1 MGPRGGPF
9 PGWVFVAN
17 GSEPDILDVG
27 FPARIPDFSAMR
39 FLALIAAAL
48 LPLVASAGLQKGVVE
63 VGAVQGT
70 SVLKNAAGRS
80 ANLTKGLT
88 FREGH
93 RVETSANST
102 AELIFSNGATILVT
116 AETQIEVK
124 IFSQVASPLI
134 VAGKYRELSAE
145 PSMSIVQIELY
156 RGKIIGEARKL
167 NPSTQFTVKTPVG
180 LTRVRGTVW
189 TDEYTFDD
197 KRMVGQQTTTVV
209 KGEVEVN
216 DLQGSLPTPLIG
228 GQEIVIVGPA
238 DKPER
243 IGGVDVDPSGEGD
256 PVLPSEP
263 KTEVRQA
270 DPEKVKEVVEEFK
283 GGTTA
288 PPPAPAPPGGGTTDP
303 GPEEPGAGDPTDPAA
318 EPTEEK
324 PKPTP
329 PPPSPPP
336 PPLPPEIETVIQKE
350 TQENLSPSGT
360 TS

>member
-1 MGPRGGPF
+1 MRAFRPNPHF
-9 PGWVFVAN
+9 F
-17 GSEPDILDVG
+17 
-27 FPARIPDFSAMR
+27 AMR
-39 FLALIAAAL
+39 FLSILAAAL
-48 LPLVASAGLQKGVVE
+48 LPVLASAGLQKGVIE

-93 RVETSANST
+93 RIETSANST

-197 KRMVGQQTTTVV
+197 KRMVGQQTTTVI

-216 DLQGSLPTPLIG
+216 DLQGSLPTPIIG
-228 GQEIVIVGPA
+228 GQEIVITGPA

-243 IGGVDVDPSGEGD
+243 ILGTDVDPSGAPD
-256 PVLPSEP
+256 PGIPSDP

-270 DPEKVKEVVEEFK
+270 DPEKVKDLVDEFK
-283 GGTTA
+283 GGTTT
-288 PPPAPAPPGGGTTDP
+288 PPPPPPPGGTEPGTGPTDP
-303 GPEEPGAGDPTDPAA
+303 GPTDPG
-318 EPTEEK
+318 PGGTNDPGQTTEDK

-336 PPLPPEIETVIQKE
+336 PPPPPVIDDIVEKE
-350 TQENLSPSGT
+350 TQENLSPSGAT
-360 TS
+360 N